1 MSVLLFGP
9 ARDAVTPRSKVV
21 FTNVGRNR
29 TVSGVRAGLAS
40 DYPQLAQLLPRSIF
54 ALNEQYVA
62 LDRESTTHVKPN
74 DEVALIPPI
83 SGHGALPTASQHQQR
98 RSAKRPETRRLDRR
112 PSRSFRALRSRH
124 KSPYLALPWMPA
136 GVLTTDDVS
145 SSVLSSYISDSDS
158 DEMSPRLPQP
168 KSEALL
174 RRGFTLPDLS
184 LPRLT
189 NFDRVVWDAT
199 IVDNNK
205 ESEAEGEVV
214 GEEAEEADAAAR
226 LTVLEQFALLRLA
239 EKRSRSQ
246 RALVD
251 PRAWRVCTHLKRQ
264 RYSMRKSEAPPRLNQ
279 ELLRTHESLLGCG

>member
-1 MSVLLFGP
+1 FMIHPGLRVS
-9 ARDAVTPRSKVV
+9 TPSNYSCK
-21 FTNVGRNR
+21 GNR
-29 TVSGVRAGLAS
+29 TAATTAAGSRGSFGDSPYTTTLTELS
-40 DYPQLAQLLPRSIF
+40 LEDYSR
-54 ALNEQYVA
+54 
-62 LDRESTTHVKPN
+62 
-74 DEVALIPPI
+74 
-83 SGHGALPTASQHQQR
+83 GHGALPTASQHQQR
-98 RSAKRPETRRLDRR
+98 RSVKRPETRRLDRR
-112 PSRSFRALRSRH
+112 PSRSFRRSRH

-145 SSVLSSYISDSDS
+145 SPVLSSYIDSDSDSDS

-205 ESEAEGEVV
+205 KGSEAEGEVV
-214 GEEAEEADAAAR
+214 AEEAEEADAATR

-239 EKRSRSQ
+239 EKRSRNQ

-264 RYSMRKSEAPPRLNQ
+264 RYSTRKSEAPPRLNQ
-279 ELLRTHESLLGCG
+279 ELLR

>member
-1 MSVLLFGP
+1 RWS
-9 ARDAVTPRSKVV
+9 AVCR
-21 FTNVGRNR
+21 
-29 TVSGVRAGLAS
+29 
-40 DYPQLAQLLPRSIF
+40 
-54 ALNEQYVA
+54 
-62 LDRESTTHVKPN
+62 
-74 DEVALIPPI
+74 
-83 SGHGALPTASQHQQR
+83 
-98 RSAKRPETRRLDRR
+98 
-112 PSRSFRALRSRH
+112 
-124 KSPYLALPWMPA
+124 YLALPWMPA
-136 GVLTTDDVS
+136 SVLTTDDVS

-168 KSEALL
+168 KSESLL

-189 NFDRVVWDAT
+189 NFDRAVWDAT

-205 ESEAEGEVV
+205 KESEAEGEVV
-214 GEEAEEADAAAR
+214 AEEAEEADAATR

-264 RYSMRKSEAPPRLNQ
+264 RYSRRKSGAPPRLNQ
-279 ELLRTHESLLGCG
+279 ELLRAHESL